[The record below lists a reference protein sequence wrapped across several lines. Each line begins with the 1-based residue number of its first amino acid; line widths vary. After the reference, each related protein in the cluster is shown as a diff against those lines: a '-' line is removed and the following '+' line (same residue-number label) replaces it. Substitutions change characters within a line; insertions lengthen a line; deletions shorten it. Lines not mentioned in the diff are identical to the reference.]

1 MHDVIWNLNGNGE
14 WCIRSKKRVKVNLD
28 EIKHAWMRSYNSVK
42 CSHAQTIENATP
54 THTTL
59 MLLLFEKK
67 NWKNMAAE
75 KLELAAT

>member
-1 MHDVIWNLNGNGE
+1 
-14 WCIRSKKRVKVNLD
+14 
-28 EIKHAWMRSYNSVK
+28 MRSYNSVK